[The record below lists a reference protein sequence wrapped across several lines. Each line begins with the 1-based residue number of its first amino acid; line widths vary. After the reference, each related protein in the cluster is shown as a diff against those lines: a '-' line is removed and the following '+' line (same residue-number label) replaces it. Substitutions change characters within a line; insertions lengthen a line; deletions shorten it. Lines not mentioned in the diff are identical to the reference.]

1 MKFRIRFVNQVV
13 GVFLIVALGF
23 LLAILISIGSNQRWF
38 ARNYRYYT
46 ILPSASGVSTGM
58 AITFKGFQV
67 GRVTDVRLTDDSE
80 VHVHFFLQDTFIDR
94 VWENSVIQRVTNP
107 LGIGGGLVFHQGAEP
122 SDPIEEESLIPSIH
136 SPIGRDLV
144 RRNLV
149 RIPDQEDTISQI
161 IEQLGPILA
170 NVEEVSESLAVVIE
184 GIAATFDGSGQG
196 PIQDLV
202 NQTNRLLVEA
212 ESLIVNAAVI
222 SDNVAAMTT
231 EFRDPTGIVPR
242 LIDPSGSLATFID
255 DEDALFLQVEAI
267 LLGLN
272 QSIAEVQQFA
282 EFVNAT
288 SPQLMTILE
297 EGREALGAGQ
307 DVMEGLRNNPLLRGG
322 IPARRE
328 QPTTVRS
335 FRDDGF

>member
-13 GVFLIVALGF
+13 GVFLIVGLGF
-23 LLAILISIGSNQRWF
+23 LFAILISIGSNQRWF

-46 ILPSASGVSTGM
+46 VLPSASGVNVGM
-58 AITFKGFQV
+58 AITYKGFQV
-67 GRVTDVRLTDDSE
+67 GRVTDVRLTEDSQ
-80 VHVHFFLQDTFIDR
+80 VHVHFFLQDTFVDR
-94 VWENSVIQRVTNP
+94 VWENSVIQLVTNP
-107 LGIGGGLVFHQGAEP
+107 LGIGGGLVFYQGAHPTEP
-122 SDPIEEESLIPSIH
+122 IAEESLIPAMNSAL
-136 SPIGRDLV
+136 GRELVRRDLV
-144 RRNLV
+144 S
-149 RIPDQEDTISQI
+149 IPEQDDTITQI

-170 NVEEVSESLAVVIE
+170 NVEEVSEALVVVIE
-184 GIAATFDGSGQG
+184 GIAATFDGTGEG
-196 PIQDLV
+196 PIQELL
-202 NQTNRLLVEA
+202 NQTNRLLIEA
-212 ESLIVNAAVI
+212 ESLIVNAAII

-242 LIDPSGSLATFID
+242 LIDPSGSLATFLD

-267 LLGLN
+267 LMGLN
-272 QSIAEVQQFA
+272 QSIAEVQEFA